1 MRSQSQLRNDK
12 YIMMIQ
18 KFSFSLKMTEMTEM
32 HWGGGG
38 GGGGEEYDTPSSES
52 KSFRE
57 KISFALFELI
67 FRG

>member
-1 MRSQSQLRNDK
+1 MN
-12 YIMMIQ
+12 Q

-38 GGGGEEYDTPSSES
+38 GGGENDTPSSES

-57 KISFALFELI
+57 EVSFALFELNL
-67 FRG
+67 RG